1 MNGEI
6 IIFAG
11 MAVLATAIVLTPL
24 AVWKGKKEKRKLE
37 EYIKKWY

>member
-1 MNGEI
+1 MNGDVI
-6 IIFAG
+6 ILAG
-11 MAVLATAIVLTPL
+11 IAMLVAAIVLTPA

>member
-1 MNGEI
+1 MNGEN
-6 IIFAG
+6 IIFFSFS
-11 MAVLATAIVLTPL
+11 VLVTAIVLTPL